1 MCTLAE
7 GGRGGGRSGGIT
19 QPGQV
24 ILPSISKA
32 LPSVSPLPTLTN
44 RSILF
49 LLLFPH
55 HPRHPSGGVCLQSC
69 FGEKKEGWSQERER
83 EREGRREGTRGTQ
96 LKGRT
101 RQQQTRGGGGEASPV
116 WLNTESREKNDVIK
130 MDEEK
135 SLGSERRS
143 LSVNR

>member
-1 MCTLAE
+1 MGESAYRVTLVRRK
-7 GGRGGGRSGGIT
+7 RGGAR
-19 QPGQV
+19 
-24 ILPSISKA
+24 K
-32 LPSVSPLPTLTN
+32 
-44 RSILF
+44 
-49 LLLFPH
+49 
-55 HPRHPSGGVCLQSC
+55 
-69 FGEKKEGWSQERER
+69 ER